1 MSADATASTAPPTAP
16 PSGAAVSSTDAQCSA
31 GELRGLFLFEKLTD
45 DQLAWLCREGR
56 VIVAEAGPVYAEG
69 DPATAFYV
77 LLSGTVVLS
86 RRIGADDIETG
97 RTSSPG
103 VYSGAFYAYL
113 GNRVP
118 QVYNNSMRVTER
130 SRFFVLDAAR
140 FAQLMTDWFPMA
152 KHLLEGLFFGIKNTQ
167 EAIGQ
172 RERLLALGALSAG
185 LTHELNNPAAAAVR
199 ATAGLREKIVT
210 LRHKLPSVASGRHD
224 GAVLAL
230 LVKLL
235 DDAAGRVASAP
246 SLGPLEAADLED
258 AVTDWLDEHDIGSS
272 WELASPF
279 VQAGIGPDKLDRIA
293 AAVADAAGSSN
304 AGRTEGGSTESSST
318 ESTGTKGSSTKGSS
332 RDSGSELAG
341 ALRWL
346 SDTIET
352 EQLLTEITDSVGRIS
367 SLVGAAKQYSQ
378 LDRAPYQVVDIHDLL
393 DSTLAMLASKIGDG
407 ITVVRDYDRDLPR
420 VPAFPGELNQVWTNL
435 IDNAVSAMGG
445 SGTLTIRT
453 RLDRDQMLIEFTDT
467 GPGVPPEI
475 RNRIFEPF
483 FTTKP
488 VGQGTGLG
496 LDISYRIIVGRHHGD
511 LRVESVPGDTRFR
524 VWLPFTAPETT
535 T

>member
-1 MSADATASTAPPTAP
+1 MSTDATASTALPSAP
-16 PSGAAVSSTDAQCSA
+16 PSSAEVSSTDARCSA
-31 GELRGLFLFEKLTD
+31 QELRGLFLFEKLTD

-56 VIVAEAGPVYAEG
+56 VIVAEPGRVYAEG
-69 DPATAFYV
+69 DPATALYV

-86 RRIGADDIETG
+86 RQIGADDIETS

-113 GNRVP
+113 GNRVA
-118 QVYNNSMRVTER
+118 QVYNNSMRVTEP

-152 KHLLEGLFFGIKNTQ
+152 VHLLEGLFFGIKNTQ

-210 LRHKLPSVASGRHD
+210 LRHKLPAVASGRHD

-246 SLGPLEAADLED
+246 ALGPLEASDLED
-258 AVTDWLDEHDIGSS
+258 EVTDWLDDHDIGKS

-279 VQAGIGPDKLDRIA
+279 VQAGIGPDKLERIA
-293 AAVADAAGSSN
+293 AAVVDAAGSSG
-304 AGRTEGGSTESSST
+304 AGAGARAGADG
-318 ESTGTKGSSTKGSS
+318 
-332 RDSGSELAG
+332 ELPG

-346 SDTIET
+346 ADTIET

-393 DSTLAMLASKIGDG
+393 DSTLAMLANKIGDG
-407 ITVVRDYDRDLPR
+407 IRVVRDYDRDLPR

-435 IDNAVSAMGG
+435 IDNAVAAMDG

-453 RLDRDQMLIEFTDT
+453 GLDRDQMLIEFADT

-496 LDISYRIIVGRHHGD
+496 LDISYRIIAGRHHGD

-524 VWLPFTAPETT
+524 VWLPFSAPETT